1 MTYAEAFDWD
11 NLRYF
16 LAVARTGQLS
26 AAARRLRTSHAT
38 VLRRIDRLE
47 FGLKVRLFERSPR
60 GYALTPMGRRFLET
74 AESVEAETGRLQDE
88 IAEGRSAQRGVV
100 RFSAPEGFANHF
112 FVELLPEFAARLP
125 HVTLELVTIQQ
136 ILSLSRKEADLAVG
150 LEPPKGGPYLAE
162 KLCDYSLRVYGSRR
176 RLAEGPPIADRAA
189 LLDQPFVGYIE
200 DMIFSPGLD
209 YLGDVHKGLKARFQ
223 SSSLSAQLAAARCGI
238 GLCVLP
244 DFIAGDDPEL
254 VCVLGEEIM
263 LSRSYWMVHHRDLRD
278 SSRIR
283 AVSGFLKEAVSA
295 RTSRFHRL

>member
-1 MTYAEAFDWD
+1 MAYAEGFDWD

-60 GYALTPMGRRFLET
+60 GYALTPMGRRFLEA

-112 FVELLPEFAARLP
+112 FVGLLPEFAAQHP
-125 HVTLELVTIQQ
+125 HISLELVTIQQ

-162 KLCDYSLRVYGSRR
+162 KLCDYTLRLYGARK
-176 RLAEGPPIADRAA
+176 RLEAAPPIADRAA
-189 LLDQPFVGYIE
+189 LTAWPFVGYIE

-209 YLGDVHKGLKARFQ
+209 YLGEVHKGLKARFQ
-223 SSSLSAQLAAARCGI
+223 SSSLWAQLAATRGGL

-244 DFIAGDDPEL
+244 DFIAGDDPDL
-254 VCVLGEEIM
+254 ACVLPEEIV
-263 LSRSYWMVHHRDLRD
+263 LSRSYWLIHHRDLRD
-278 SSRIR
+278 SSRLR
-283 AVSGFLKEAVSA
+283 AVLSFVKEAAQARSA
-295 RTSRFHRL
+295 LFDRR